1 MGLPFVDFQTILSF
15 EIQITLV
22 TLKAFALLLCILV
35 GFQTSCRSRLGG
47 GLLDK
52 KLLPSL
58 GISSLC

>member
-1 MGLPFVDFQTILSF
+1 MGLPFVDFQTVLSF

-35 GFQTSCRSRLGG
+35 GFQRSGLGG

>member
-35 GFQTSCRSRLGG
+35 GFQTSCRS